1 MWFPTKPLL
10 LTIRLIDRFTAFI
23 MATSEPR
30 RMKLSQECERIE
42 EDCDCGRKTMWN
54 ERDAL
59 ISRVNTL
66 QHISTSI
73 KALQTA
79 LGTGALLQAIK
90 GLNLGEWPLASVT
103 VVSLPLLYVVEALLK
118 TDFHRS
124 WGEQCHNLASE
135 YDALWVQTRFFREN
149 RLPYCELDDA
159 TARVEEFQHRRQDI
173 NRRRPQTLYDPASW
187 TKAQAGRNV
196 GESSYAV
203 DRVQE
208 ASTSNSS
215 S

>member
-1 MWFPTKPLL
+1 
-10 LTIRLIDRFTAFI
+10 

-30 RMKLSQECERIE
+30 RVKLSQECERIE

-90 GLNLGEWPLASVT
+90 GLNLGECPLASVT

-124 WGEQCHNLASE
+124 WGEKCHNLGSE
-135 YDALWVQTRFFREN
+135 YDTLWVQTREN

-159 TARVEEFQHRRQDI
+159 TAHHKILLILLFKPLFLILFCGTIWRSTLINTLIFAEFFI
-173 NRRRPQTLYDPASW
+173 N
-187 TKAQAGRNV
+187 
-196 GESSYAV
+196 
-203 DRVQE
+203 
-208 ASTSNSS
+208 
-215 S
+215 